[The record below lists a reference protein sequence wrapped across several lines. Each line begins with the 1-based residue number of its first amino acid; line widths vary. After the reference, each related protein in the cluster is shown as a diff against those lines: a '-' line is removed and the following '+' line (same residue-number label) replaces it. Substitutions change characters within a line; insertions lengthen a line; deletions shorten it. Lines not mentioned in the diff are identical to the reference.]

1 MKAAHGIFII
11 GCGLLLGACTNQ
23 GAYAGLQN
31 GQREQCQKM
40 PEATAREQCLRDAD
54 KSYEQ
59 YRRERE
65 DALHGQQ

>member
-1 MKAAHGIFII
+1 MKAVGGVSII
-11 GCGLLLGACTNQ
+11 LCSLLLGACSNQ
-23 GAYAGLQN
+23 GAYAGMQN

-40 PEATAREQCLRDAD
+40 PEPTAREQCLRDAD